1 MRSIVTQIGHLAV
14 RLGCAPAALSLAL
27 GTPQARAAVP
37 DATQAQLYLNGPIIT
52 MDGPK
57 PRYAEALVVQK
68 GGIAFVGSQRAARAQ
83 FPHAVQRDLKGQTL
97 LPGFIDSHGH
107 IYLTGFLLSM
117 ANIYPGP
124 DGPADDFDGLVAST
138 KAWMASDTG
147 KQFIRTFGW
156 VLANGYD
163 HTMLREGDHPT
174 ADVLDRITTEYPVLV
189 LHQSGHMA
197 AMNHKGL
204 EAVGFTKDT
213 KDPTGGVIRRDANG
227 APNGVLEE
235 SAVTLVGNPIISRVT
250 PEIDALSIQRGQ
262 DLYARYGYTT
272 AEEARAYPTAS
283 RALAEAA
290 DQQQLRL
297 DIISYPDIVANGKA
311 LESNF
316 RRADRAYAN
325 HYRIGGAKISLDG
338 SVQSKTA
345 WLSQPYLVGLA
356 HTDAAYRGYPALSDD
371 KAQSYF
377 NLAASK
383 GIQIVCHANGD
394 AAIDQCLNGI
404 ETSQKL
410 YPNANHR
417 SVIIH
422 AQTMRADQVQRVK
435 ALGALPS
442 FFAAHTF
449 YWGDYHRKSS
459 LGSPRADR
467 ISPTRDALNAGLTLT
482 SHHDSP
488 VIMPNAM
495 RIVDATVNRT
505 TRSGKVLGP
514 DQRLTP
520 YEALK
525 AVTIWAAIQHFEEQS
540 KGTLTKGKEADLV
553 ILSDNPLT
561 IDPAKIHTIRTI
573 ATIKDGRPI
582 YCAAGEQH
590 GTLCDQP

>member
-1 MRSIVTQIGHLAV
+1 MRTIITQSQNLGIRLAC
-14 RLGCAPAALSLAL
+14 GAATLSLAL
-27 GTPQARAAVP
+27 GAPNARAA
-37 DATQAQLYLNGPIIT
+37 TQEDPSQIYFNGQIVT
-52 MDGPK
+52 MDGPD
-57 PRYAEALVVQK
+57 PRYVEALVVQK
-68 GGIAFVGSQRAARAQ
+68 GRIAFVGSQRAARAK
-83 FPHAVQRDLKGQTL
+83 FPHAVPLDLAGHTL
-97 LPGFIDSHGH
+97 LPGFIDSHSH
-107 IYLTGFLLSM
+107 MYLTGFLLSM

-138 KAWMASDTG
+138 KAWMESDTG
-147 KQFIRTFGW
+147 KQFIQTFGW

-174 ADVLDRITTEYPVLV
+174 AEVLDRITTDYPVLA

-204 EAVGFTKDT
+204 ETVGFTKDT
-213 KDPTGGVIRRDANG
+213 KDPAGGVIRRDANG
-227 APNGVLEE
+227 FPNGVIEE
-235 SAVTLVGNPIISRVT
+235 SLVALVGNPILSRVT
-250 PEIDALSIQRGQ
+250 PEIDTMSIQRGQ

-283 RALAEAA
+283 RALEKAA
-290 DQQQLRL
+290 DQGQLRL
-297 DIISYPDIVANGKA
+297 DVISYPDIVANGKA
-311 LESNF
+311 LESRF
-316 RRADRAYAN
+316 LRADRAYTN

-338 SVQSKTA
+338 AVQSKTA
-345 WLSQPYLVGLA
+345 WLSHPYLVGLA
-356 HTDAAYRGYPALSDD
+356 HTDSGYRGYPALPDD

-377 NLAASK
+377 NAAASK
-383 GIQIVCHANGD
+383 GIQILCHANGD

-404 ETSQKL
+404 EASQKL

-422 AQTMRADQVQRVK
+422 GQTMRADQVLRVK

-449 YWGDYHRKSS
+449 YWGDYHRESS

-482 SHHDSP
+482 THHDSP

-495 RIVDATVNRT
+495 RVVDATVNRT
-505 TRSGKVLGP
+505 TRSGKVLGAN
-514 DQRLTP
+514 QRLTP

-553 ILSDNPLT
+553 LLSDNPLT
-561 IDPAKIHTIRTI
+561 IEPARIHTIRAL
-573 ATIKDGRPI
+573 ATIKDGVPI
-582 YCAAGEQH
+582 YCAEDSPR
-590 GTLCDQP
+590 TTICNQP